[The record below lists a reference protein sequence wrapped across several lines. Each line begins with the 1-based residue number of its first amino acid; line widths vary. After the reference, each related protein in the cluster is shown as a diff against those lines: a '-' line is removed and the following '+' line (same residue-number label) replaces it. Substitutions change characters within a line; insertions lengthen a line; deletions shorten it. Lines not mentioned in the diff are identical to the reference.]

1 MSALAAV
8 VAATLA
14 EHGLRQ
20 AFGVVGGGNI
30 MTVAGLTG
38 AGVRYVAA
46 RHEGG
51 AVAMADAYHRATG
64 EVAVCTTSH
73 GPGVTN
79 IATGLAEAV
88 KHRSGLLVVCGDAPT
103 DRMRRIDVDQ
113 TGLARSLGAEVV
125 RIGSVGAARADT
137 ARALR
142 IARDQHC
149 PVVLCLPGDLLTAEV
164 PDTAPTALDRQE
176 TGRSAQPAELVGLDA
191 ALRALAG
198 ARRPL
203 LLAGLGAWRSGAAK
217 PIADL
222 ADRVGGLL
230 STTAMATGMFGA
242 TEWSLGICGG
252 FSSPPAAALIGQ
264 ADVVVVFGASLDL
277 FTLHGGRLISPQA
290 TVVQVDTAEAA
301 TAERVDL
308 LVTGDAS
315 AAASALLDGVDDL
328 GAAPSTWRA
337 QVGDLSRIGWPHHG
351 FEDRGGAERIDP
363 RTLTLALADLL
374 PAERTLVLDGG
385 HFISWPMMYWP
396 VADPSA
402 LVFIGSAF
410 QVIGLGFAG
419 AVGAACGRAD
429 RTTVVALGDG
439 GALMGISELETLVR
453 TAPSA
458 VVVVYDDAAYG
469 FEAHLYGPKGAD
481 LSTAVFDDTDFAG
494 VARSLG
500 ARAATVRSTADL
512 SALRDWLDDGAVGTL
527 VLDCKV
533 EAAVVAGFLADMT
546 SGH

>member
-1 MSALAAV
+1 MSTLAAA

-14 EHGLRQ
+14 EHGIRH

-30 MTVAGLTG
+30 MTVAGLTA
-38 AGVRYVAA
+38 AGVHYVAA

-113 TGLARSLGAEVV
+113 TMLARSLGAEVV
-125 RIGSVGAARADT
+125 RLDTPETARADT

-142 IARDQHC
+142 IARERHC
-149 PVVLCLPGDLLTAEV
+149 PVVLCLPGDLLTAEIPDVVQTDLDQRV
-164 PDTAPTALDRQE
+164 PVA
-176 TGRSAQPAELVGLDA
+176 PAELVGLDA

-222 ADRVGGLL
+222 GDRVGALL
-230 STTAMATGMFGA
+230 ATTAMATGLFDG
-242 TEWSLGICGG
+242 TDWSVGICGG
-252 FSSPPAAALIGQ
+252 FSSPAAADLIRQ
-264 ADVVVVFGASLDL
+264 ADVVVAFGASLDL
-277 FTLHGGRLISPQA
+277 FTLHGGRLISPHA
-290 TVVQVDTAEAA
+290 TVIQVDPAGSTAD
-301 TAERVDL
+301 RVDL
-308 LVTGDAS
+308 PVTGDAS
-315 AAASALLDGVDDL
+315 TAASALLDGLDNL
-328 GAAPSTWRA
+328 GAPASTWRDE
-337 QVGDLSRIGWPHHG
+337 VGDLSRVGWAHHE
-351 FEDRGGAERIDP
+351 FEDRGSTERIDP
-363 RTLTLALADLL
+363 RTLTRALADLL
-374 PAERTLVLDGG
+374 PEDRTLVLDGG
-385 HFISWPMMYWP
+385 HFITWPMMYWP
-396 VADPSA
+396 VTDPSA

-439 GALMGISELETLVR
+439 GALMGISELETLIR
-453 TAPSA
+453 TAHSA
-458 VVVVYDDAAYG
+458 IVVVYDDAAYG

-481 LSTAVFDDTDFAG
+481 LTTAVFDQTDFAG
-494 VARSLG
+494 VARALG
-500 ARAATVRSTADL
+500 AQAETVRTVADL
-512 SALRDWLDDGAVGTL
+512 AALRTWLDDGAVGTI

-533 EAAVVAGFLADMT
+533 NPDVIAGFLTDMT